1 MSSEF
6 ERIAAIRERLERQRE
21 DVTLGIGDDAA
32 VLAPSRA
39 SQIVT
44 VDAMVE
50 GVHFR
55 RSWASFSDIGRRA
68 FVAAASDVAAMGG
81 RGRCAL
87 VAFVLPESIDDDAL
101 MELTD
106 GIAAAADECKA
117 PVVGGNLARGSE
129 LSITTTV
136 IGEVDGEPMKR
147 RGARVGDGIYVTG
160 QVGAPG
166 LGLALLLRERDP
178 DDPRHAPFV
187 ERWRRPTARLTEG
200 QRLRPTATAC
210 VDVSDGVLA
219 DLGHLCEASEVGA
232 RVYAESLPL
241 PRGFRALAEE
251 IGEDP
256 WALALTAGEDYQ
268 LLFTAPA
275 SMVADELATR
285 IGEVRPLAQDI
296 SVIGP
301 GGEPLV
307 LSRTGFQHF

>member
-1 MSSEF
+1 MSGEF
-6 ERIAAIRERLERQRE
+6 ERIDAMRTVLERSLS
-21 DVTLGIGDDAA
+21 DVTVGIGDDAA
-32 VLAPSRA
+32 VLAPSDA
-39 SQIVT
+39 SQILT

-55 RSWASFSDIGRRA
+55 RAWASWADLGRRA

-87 VAFVLPESIDDDAL
+87 VALVLPDSIDDEAL
-101 MELTD
+101 MELTK

-117 PVVGGNLARGSE
+117 PVVGGNLAKGSD

-136 IGEVDGEPMKR
+136 IGELDGAPMQR
-147 RGARVGDGIYVTG
+147 RGARAGDGIYVTG

-166 LGLALLLRERDP
+166 LGLALLLREKDP

-200 QRLRPTATAC
+200 QRLRATATAC

-232 RVYAESLPL
+232 RIYAESLPL
-241 PRGFRALAEE
+241 PRGFRELAKELD
-251 IGEDP
+251 EDP
-256 WALALTAGEDYQ
+256 VALALTAGEDYQ

-285 IGEVRPLAQDI
+285 IGEVRPLADGV
-296 SVIGP
+296 SVIGTD
-301 GGEPLV
+301 GEPLA
-307 LSRTGFQHF
+307 LSRRGWEHF